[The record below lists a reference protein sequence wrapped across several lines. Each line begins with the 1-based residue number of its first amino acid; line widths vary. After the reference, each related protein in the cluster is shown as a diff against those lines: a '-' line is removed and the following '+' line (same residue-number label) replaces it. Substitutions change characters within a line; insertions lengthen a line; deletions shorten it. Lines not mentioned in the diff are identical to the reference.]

1 MFLRLPFL
9 FAKPKA
15 QTELKSPS
23 LKILFQ
29 ESQKY
34 FFALIG
40 LSKTVS

>member
-1 MFLRLPFL
+1 
-9 FAKPKA
+9 
-15 QTELKSPS
+15 LKSPS